1 MKQFPLKK
9 KNWTTY
15 FVYNTSMDYK
25 MSGSLKNSVAL
36 LKIWIFGA
44 QSSIDIISIT
54 GPNCWDVNNYCDLQM
69 CQSRDSFCTPW
80 EVARGFYCTHCK
92 NSNRYRQTTLSTVKL
107 QGSGDTAERSNQ
119 IIPHCLSVFNSEIT
133 LRYNVSCDYCSG
145 VGDCVQSRNDIACR
159 CPYPYFGKNFS
170 FQQIVEVR
178 QFACIFILEICFV
191 SRVFVYPTNSR
202 DPAFL

>member
-1 MKQFPLKK
+1 M
-9 KNWTTY
+9 
-15 FVYNTSMDYK
+15 
-25 MSGSLKNSVAL
+25 AL
-36 LKIWIFGA
+36 LKRIFGA
-44 QSSIDIISIT
+44 RSSIDIISIT

-178 QFACIFILEICFV
+178 QFACIFILEIC
-191 SRVFVYPTNSR
+191 SLT
-202 DPAFL
+202 FLSTPSIQEILHFSKPSYKAVWYHFFLKQLLLC